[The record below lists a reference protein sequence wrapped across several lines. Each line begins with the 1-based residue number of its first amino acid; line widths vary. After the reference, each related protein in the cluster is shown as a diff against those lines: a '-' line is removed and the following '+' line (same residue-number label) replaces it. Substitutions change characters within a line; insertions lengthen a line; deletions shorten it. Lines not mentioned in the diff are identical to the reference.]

1 MKELSLREVQ
11 LGEVEILQRLD
22 SICREQGLK

>member
-11 LGEVEILQRLD
+11 LGEVEILTRLD